1 MRRIIYRSV
10 ASADLDRVEMFRLLY
25 HARVANEAR
34 GLTGVLLRADRHLLQ
49 VLEGPV
55 WRVMQTFELIRHD
68 IRHTGIDVI
77 DERSITQATYPACP
91 MRYFDDHHIA
101 QALGFLQRE
110 TAGPVPPPIAEA
122 VRDFY
127 VDTFVQAGRVTPGLA
142 EAAPP
147 SSATPY

>member
-1 MRRIIYRSV
+1 MRRIIYRSI
-10 ASADLDRVEMFRLLY
+10 ASRELDRAEMFRLLY
-25 HARVANEAR
+25 HARVANEGR
-34 GLTGVLLRADRHLLQ
+34 GLTGLLLRADHHLLQ
-49 VLEGPV
+49 VLEGPAWKV
-55 WRVMQTFELIRHD
+55 LQTFELIRHD

-77 DERSITQATYPACP
+77 DERSIDQATYPTCP

-127 VDTFVQAGRVTPGLA
+127 VETFVQAGRVSPGLA